1 MTGTRIQ
8 TTDGETT
15 IGNGEQKTDCS
26 QTQLTVEFINVLYK
40 YHSIQ
45 FSIVIMSSFSLIVMS

>member
-1 MTGTRIQ
+1 MTGTLIQ

-45 FSIVIMSSFSLIVMS
+45 F